1 MRIIM
6 LIAGVVPIAAGIF
19 FLVNEGQTFVALA
32 FVAGVALLVFGL
44 LGAFAYCVAR
54 RALGVPN
61 RILANGLLA
70 LALSAVTLQNRVT
83 DDDLALSIFG
93 VWSMAVGAMYVAG
106 AADLSNEKAGFRI
119 ALAILGLMN
128 AAMGAYG
135 FFRPFLPAL
144 GMTGILGGIFILQG
158 VTVGAVGAGLSRKR
172 TAKAPRGDANV
183 ESASKRDRAESRRKR
198 RDAGEKTSS
207 ND

>member
-6 LIAGVVPIAAGIF
+6 LIAGLVPIAAGIF
-19 FLVNEGQTFVALA
+19 FLINEGQTFVALA
-32 FVAGVALLVFGL
+32 FVAGITLLAFGL
-44 LGAFAYCVAR
+44 LGALAYCAAR
-54 RALGVPN
+54 RSLGVPGWV
-61 RILANGLLA
+61 LADGLLA
-70 LALSAVTLQNRVT
+70 LVLSAVTLQNRIQ
-83 DDDLALSIFG
+83 DDDIALSVFG
-93 VWSMAVGAMYVAG
+93 VWSMALGAACLAG
-106 AADLSNEKAGFRI
+106 AADMSNEKAGFRI

-158 VTVGAVGAGLSRKR
+158 VSVGAVGAGLSRKR
-172 TAKAPRGDANV
+172 PVKSPGGDAKV
-183 ESASKRDRAESRRKR
+183 ERARAASRKNGA
-198 RDAGEKTSS
+198 DAKEKTPS